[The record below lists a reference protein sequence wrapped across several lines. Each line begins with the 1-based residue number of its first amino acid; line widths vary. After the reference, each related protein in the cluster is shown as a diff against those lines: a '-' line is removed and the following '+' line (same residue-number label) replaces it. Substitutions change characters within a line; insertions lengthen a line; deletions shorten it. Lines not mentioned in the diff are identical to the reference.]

1 MICVGDQVVA
11 ETNGKPLS
19 AAAAKTILV
28 VEDDVLIRLAVA
40 DDLMAAGFRV
50 VQAANAD
57 EALKV
62 LESKIALD
70 LVVTDIRMPGSL
82 DGLALAARIRQ
93 QWSHVRI
100 VVVSGELLP
109 APPVALADAFVP
121 KPYSFSTVLACINQL
136 LGRPDDQL

>member
-1 MICVGDQVVA
+1 VA

-19 AAAAKTILV
+19 AAAVKTILV

-62 LESKIALD
+62 LESKIDLD
-70 LVVTDIRMPGSL
+70 LVFTDIRMPGSL

-93 QWSHVRI
+93 HWSQLRI
-100 VVVSGELLP
+100 VVASGELLP
-109 APPVALADAFVP
+109 ALPVALADAFLP
-121 KPYSFSTVLACINQL
+121 KPYSSSTILACINQL

>member
-1 MICVGDQVVA
+1 MA

-19 AAAAKTILV
+19 APAAKTILV
-28 VEDDVLIRLAVA
+28 VEDDVLIRLAMA

-62 LESKIALD
+62 LESKIAVD
-70 LVVTDIRMPGSL
+70 LVLTDIRMPGSL

-93 QWSHVRI
+93 QWSYLRI
-100 VVVSGELLP
+100 VVASGDLP
-109 APPVALADAFVP
+109 PVPPVALADAFLP
-121 KPYSFSTVLACINQL
+121 KPCDSSTILGCINQL
-136 LGRPDDQL
+136 LSNRNDQP

>member
-1 MICVGDQVVA
+1 MA

-19 AAAAKTILV
+19 AIAAKTILV

-50 VQAANAD
+50 VQAANAY

-70 LVVTDIRMPGSL
+70 LVFTDIRMPGSL

-93 QWSHVRI
+93 RWSYLRI
-100 VVVSGELLP
+100 VVASGDLP
-109 APPVALADAFVP
+109 SVPPAALADAFLP
-121 KPYSFSTVLACINQL
+121 KPCDSSTILSCINQL
-136 LGRPDDQL
+136 LSDRNDQL